1 MGLLSMKM
9 TYVAAAIAAAC
20 ALAPSAPARA
30 DLIVNGG
37 FETGNFTGWTDE
49 ALTIFYPAFSG
60 TDLICQAILN
70 AQLAAYRWLNLSTD
84 PYEGSRFAGAQSTLT
99 LSQTLPT
106 TAGETYQLSFAFNPL
121 SSGDGWKFMVG

>member
-1 MGLLSMKM
+1 MRMKCF
-9 TYVAAAIAAAC
+9 AGAIAAAC
-20 ALAPSAPARA
+20 ALAPSASARA
-30 DLIVNGG
+30 HLIVNGG

-49 ALTIFYPAFSG
+49 ALDPAFCG
-60 TDLICQAILN
+60 TDLICRAILN
-70 AQLAAYRWLNLSTD
+70 VQLAAYRWLNLSTD

-99 LSQTLPT
+99 LSQILPT